1 MRLSQQYPQ
10 KRAFVT
16 GAASGLGL
24 ALCRRLAADGWTLG
38 MNDVETSE
46 LERAMERVR
55 QTGGQPVGYPFDVA
69 DGTAFREAAEAFV
82 SEAGGV
88 DVVINNA
95 GIGVA
100 GQMEDIAPAV
110 WQEAIGVNLM
120 GVVHGCHAFLPHLK
134 AARAGRIV
142 NVASIAAVTAAPRM
156 ATYNASKAAVLAL
169 SETLYAEL
177 WESGVGVTVVLPF
190 FFQTNLARRGP
201 GAWRRPG
208 AGRAHHRALE
218 NVGGG
223 RRRARA
229 GRGRARTSL
238 RDLPA
243 KSPLALARKAAVP
256 QALPPRG
263 RPAVRTS
270 RWTRPVMRLRDEC
283 AGKAAPRSPYCETAA
298 YTAR

>member
-10 KRAFVT
+10 KRAFIT

-38 MNDVETSE
+38 MNDLETSE
-46 LERAMERVR
+46 LEQAMEGVR
-55 QTGGQPVGYPFDVA
+55 HAGGRPVGYPFDVA
-69 DGTAFREAAEAFV
+69 DADAFREAAEAFIQ
-82 SEAGGV
+82 EAGGV

-100 GQMEDIAPAV
+100 GQMEKIAPAV

-190 FFQTNLARRGP
+190 FFQTNLARQVRGP
-201 GAWRRPG
+201 D
-208 AGRAHHRALE
+208 E
-218 NVGGG
+218 D
-223 RRRARA
+223 RARAERITERTKTSAHTVAERVLDGA
-229 GRGRARTSL
+229 GRGRLYVIYPQKARWL
-238 RDLPA
+238 WHA
-243 KSPLALARKAAVP
+243 KRLFPKRYLQGAGRLF
-256 QALPPRG
+256 G
-263 RPAVRTS
+263 RPGGLD
-270 RWTRPVMRLRDEC
+270 RL
-283 AGKAAPRSPYCETAA
+283 
-298 YTAR
+298 

>member
-1 MRLSQQYPQ
+1 MRLSQQHPQ

-100 GQMEDIAPAV
+100 GRMEDIAPAV
-110 WQEAIGVNLM
+110 WQEAIGVNVM

-134 AARAGRIV
+134 AARTGRIV

-190 FFQTNLARRGP
+190 FFQTNLARRVRGP
-201 GAWRRPG
+201 D
-208 AGRAHHRALE
+208 E
-218 NVGGG
+218 D
-223 RRRARA
+223 RARAERITERSKMSAEAVAERVLDGA
-229 GRGRARTSL
+229 GRGRL
-238 RDLPA
+238 YVIYP
-243 KSPLALARKAAVP
+243 RKARWLWHAKRLFP
-256 QALPPRG
+256 KRYLQGAGRLFG
-263 RPAVRTS
+263 RPGGLD
-270 RWTRPVMRLRDEC
+270 RL
-283 AGKAAPRSPYCETAA
+283 
-298 YTAR
+298 